1 MRITFI
7 FCLWA
12 VAAAAAPAPLSYPV
26 STIPPELMTDVDAV
40 VREDHMRFSISG
52 RGSGSMFVRYVVT
65 ILNEKANHYA
75 KRIIGYDKLMKVV
88 NITGNVYDQLGNQV
102 RHLKP
107 GEIYDQSSYDGLF
120 SDNRIKAIDLS
131 QASYPYTVE
140 IQYELEFK
148 FLYHIPGTTIGG
160 ERVSVQNASYALV
173 YPSALKP
180 RYRTNHVDEKPV
192 EAKVNATTESLT
204 WYFAN
209 LKPLTVE
216 PSGPGEDELVPS
228 IEAAP
233 SQFEYEGHPGTM
245 NTWDEYGKWNA
256 DLNKDR
262 NELPQ
267 ATRDKVHQLI
277 SGKSTDEQKARVLY
291 EYMQNK
297 TRYVSIQLGIG
308 GLQPFPA
315 AVVDETGYGDCKALS
330 NYMVALLKEAGI
342 KGYYVTIKS
351 GRDQRQFY
359 PEFPSHQFDHVIV
372 AVPNKSD
379 TIWLECTSQTQ
390 PFGFLGSF
398 TDDRRALLITDNG
411 GKLVKTPTYTPDQNR
426 QTRTILAT
434 IDATGAAKVV
444 GKTTYTGLQVENG
457 NLFELVGNPSD
468 EQKKW
473 IQSSISLP
481 TFNINSYSISGK
493 KERLPYATVKFD
505 LTLSRY
511 ASMSGKRMF
520 LAPNMLNRT
529 SFIPPKV
536 ENRKTEVVRNSSY
549 LDIDTVIYK
558 FPENLY
564 PEFLPAPMKLTSR
577 FGEFEVDY
585 KIKEGELTYIR
596 RMKMWRGRF
605 PKESYNELQ
614 EFFKGVNKSDNAKI
628 VFLSKT

>member
-7 FCLWA
+7 LCLIVG
-12 VAAAAAPAPLSYPV
+12 VAFSAPPPTNYPV
-26 STIPPELMTDVDAV
+26 SSIPPELMTGVDAV
-40 VREDHMRFSISG
+40 YREDHMRFTISG
-52 RGSGSMFVRYVVT
+52 RGSGTLFSRVVVT

-75 KRIIGYDKLMKVV
+75 KRIIGYDKLMKVT
-88 NITGNVYDQLGNQV
+88 NIIGNVYDQQGNLV

-107 GEIYDQSSYDGLF
+107 SEIYDQSSYDGLF

-140 IQYELEFK
+140 IQYEMDFK
-148 FLYHIPGTTIGG
+148 FLYYIPGTTIGG
-160 ERVSVQNASYALV
+160 ERVSVQNASYTLL
-173 YPSALKP
+173 YPSTLKP
-180 RYRTNHVDEKPV
+180 RYRTNHIDEKPV
-192 EAKVNATTESLT
+192 QAKVNSTTESLA
-204 WYFAN
+204 WSFAN
-209 LKPLTVE
+209 IKPLMVE
-216 PSGPGEDELVPS
+216 PNGPDEDELVPS

-233 SQFEYEGHPGTM
+233 SQFEYDGHPGSM
-245 NTWDEYGKWNA
+245 SSWDEYGKWNA
-256 DLNKDR
+256 DLNRNR

-267 ATRDKVHQLI
+267 ATKDKVRQLI
-277 SGKSTDEQKARVLY
+277 NGKTTDEQKARALY

-315 AVVDETGYGDCKALS
+315 SVVDETGYGDCKALS

-351 GRDQRQFY
+351 GRNQRQFY
-359 PEFPSHQFDHVIV
+359 PDFPSHQFDHVIV

-398 TDDRRALLITDNG
+398 TDDRSALLITDDG
-411 GKLVKTPTYTPDQNR
+411 GKLVKTPTYAPDQNR
-426 QTRTILAT
+426 QTRTVRAT
-434 IDATGAAKVV
+434 VDATGAVRAT

-457 NLFELVGNPSD
+457 SLMELVGNPSD

-473 IQSSISLP
+473 LQSSISLP

-493 KERLPYATVKFD
+493 KDKLPYATVNFD

-536 ENRKTEVVRNSSY
+536 EDRKTEVVRNSSY
-549 LDIDTVIYK
+549 LDIDTIIYN

-564 PEFLPAPMKLTSR
+564 PEFLPPPVKLSSR
-577 FGEFEVDY
+577 FGEYEVDY
-585 KIKEGELTYIR
+585 KIKEGELMYIR

-605 PKESYNELQ
+605 PKESYNEFQ